1 MKKAANNLIH
11 ASTLKYAKANGT
23 NTELKKTMVFVDLV
37 SKLKIKN
44 QNQLKQIKT
53 DIIFMIAGQLAVQ
66 KI

>member
-11 ASTLKYAKANGT
+11 ASTLKNAKANGT
-23 NTELKKTMVFVDLV
+23 NTELKKTMVFVNLV